1 MHRYVPGNKNTM
13 RLVDS
18 KRISPRSP
26 LTRRDLV
33 GRVLIGGALG
43 AALVGATGCSSFTQV
58 QRHGYLISQDL
69 LDQVPIGSSK
79 EQVDFVLGT
88 PSTTAT
94 FGNEVYYYISQTT
107 ETTMFLAPKTTDQRI
122 LAVYFDDDRRVE
134 RFANYGLEDGRVVD
148 FISRKT
154 PTTGAEASLLQQI
167 FSAAVG
173 EEVGGPGQSPI

>member
-1 MHRYVPGNKNTM
+1 M

-18 KRISPRSP
+18 KAVSTLSR
-26 LTRRDLV
+26 LRRQL
-33 GRVLIGGALG
+33 LIG
-43 AALVGATGCSSFTQV
+43 AALGVAVAGLSACNTFTQV
-58 QRHGYLISQDL
+58 QRHGYLISQDQ
-69 LDQVPIGSSK
+69 LDQVPVGSSK

-122 LAVYFDDDRRVE
+122 LAVYFDSDRRVE

-154 PTTGAEASLLQQI
+154 PTTGEEVSFLKQV
-167 FSAAVG
+167 FSSAVG
-173 EEVGGPGQSPI
+173 EEVQ